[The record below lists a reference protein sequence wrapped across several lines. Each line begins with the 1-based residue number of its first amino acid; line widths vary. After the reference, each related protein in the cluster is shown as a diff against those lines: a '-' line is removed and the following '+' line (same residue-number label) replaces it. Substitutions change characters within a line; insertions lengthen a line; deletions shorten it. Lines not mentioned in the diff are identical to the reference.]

1 MKPFTLILIAALTLP
16 GIIRARAQ
24 EVSDSAQDWN
34 IDHSRHVSPK
44 DNIAAIGTRSIGG
57 HGFGNWYSLES
68 EIKMGR
74 ESSQDVE
81 QTSKLNRDPLITDY
95 VNRIGQ
101 NLVRNSDAR
110 VPFTIKVIESDEVDA
125 FALPGGFLYVNTGL
139 IMAARDEAELAAV
152 MAHEIAHVAAHHA
165 TREMTRSHM
174 LSLASI
180 PLLFVGGPAGMALQ
194 DALKVA
200 GPLSLNKFS
209 RGFEGEADYL
219 GIEYLYKAGYDPQA
233 LISFFERIQA
243 LEKQKQG
250 LISKAFASHPQTAGR
265 ISKTRK
271 EISTILPPRDMY
283 MVSSSEFEEV
293 KARLAA
299 ADNQQRK
306 QPTGPTLRRRPGS
319 DGAKPFR

>member
-1 MKPFTLILIAALTLP
+1 MKPAILILIAALAFP

-24 EVSDSAQDWN
+24 EVGHSAQGCN
-34 IDHSRHVSPK
+34 IDHSRRVSTK
-44 DNIAAIGTRSIGG
+44 DNIAAIGTRRIGS

-74 ESSQDVE
+74 ESSKDVE
-81 QTSKLNRDPLITDY
+81 QTSKLDRDPLVTEY

-101 NLVRNSDAR
+101 SLVRNSDAN

-139 IMAARDEAELAAV
+139 ILATRDEAELAAV

-200 GPLSLNKFS
+200 GPLSLTKFS
-209 RGFEGEADYL
+209 RGFEAEADYL
-219 GIEYLYKAGYDPQA
+219 GVEYLYKAGYDPQA
-233 LISFFERIQA
+233 LISFFERIRA
-243 LEKQKQG
+243 VEKQKQG
-250 LISKAFASHPQTAGR
+250 LMSKAFASHPQTAGR

-283 MVSSSEFEEV
+283 LVSTSEFDEV

-299 ADNQQRK
+299 
-306 QPTGPTLRRRPGS
+306 TGSHQAREAARPSLRRRPSS
-319 DGAKPFR
+319 DGDKPAR